1 MTIGTPGAIVT
12 ALIESGKKNF
22 KLNDYLNL
30 ERESLTARPDGT
42 TVSERRD
49 ECGKKDKIDRRPFNG
64 ADRGDFCSGMSIS

>member
-1 MTIGTPGAIVT
+1 MT

-22 KLNDYLNL
+22 KLKDYLNL